1 MSELRSLWATKK
13 ALAEKT
19 GNGWATGRRP
29 TPPHI
34 KYKVMSLRKEG
45 LSIRAISD
53 ELDSV
58 SKSTIQRILKE
69 QVKLSQKGL

>member
-1 MSELRSLWATKK
+1 MEQPHSEHFKK
-13 ALAEKT
+13 LPS
-19 GNGWATGRRP
+19 RP

-34 KYKVMSLRKEG
+34 KDKVMSFRKEG

-69 QVKLSQKGL
+69 EEILTQIGHNINKFLGLL